1 MSSGIRSYFCVY
13 NNPEWINVYDSEGV
27 IIEQIPSEFNGL
39 EPQEICDLALE
50 LWIKSRP
57 KRYGWVGYCISAQGL
72 HHLHMVLES
81 DNTIEFS
88 SIKKVF
94 PRAHLEVTH
103 GKKKQVEDYINKRG
117 IYEEKGEEVV
127 CFAYEGDLKG
137 NQGSR
142 SDLKEIQKLIDMGMK
157 PSQIVGSDLKRQRY
171 YNMIK
176 SAYLKKR
183 EMGVPL
189 KREVRV
195 YWHYGESGTGKSHT
209 LLKIAD
215 KFGRDEVYKI
225 VRDLSKGRFDQYEGE
240 KCLFLDEVKPRAMD
254 WVDLLTALDS
264 YVYRPSARY
273 QDSVALWE
281 EVHVTSVYHPRKFWE
296 ECVPADMKK
305 DEPYEQLERRIDVMV
320 RHYKDKQGE
329 FRREYSGNLN
339 DDDIKDSYSECDLS
353 FDSVG

>member
-13 NNPEWINVYDSEGV
+13 NNPEWINVYDAEGNV
-27 IIEQIPSEFNGL
+27 TDKIPSEFNGL

-50 LWIKSRP
+50 LWMKSRP
-57 KRYGWVGYCISAQGL
+57 KRYGWVGYCVSAQGL

-94 PRAHLEVTH
+94 PRAHLEITH

-117 IYEEKGEEVV
+117 IYEEKGEEVI

-157 PSQIVGSDLKRQRY
+157 PNQIVGSNLKRQRY

-176 SAYLKKR
+176 QAYLLKR
-183 EMGVPL
+183 EREVPL
-189 KREVRV
+189 KRRVRV
-195 YWHYGESGTGKSHT
+195 YWHWGDSGTGKSYT
-209 LLKIAD
+209 FLKIAD

-225 VRDLSKGRFDQYEGE
+225 VRDLSKGRFDRYEGE
-240 KCLFLDEVKPRAMD
+240 RVLFLDEIKPRAMD

-273 QDSVALWE
+273 QDSVSLWE
-281 EVHVTSVYHPRKFWE
+281 EVHITSVYNPRKFWE
-296 ECVPADMKK
+296 ECVWDDMKK
-305 DEPYEQLERRIDVMV
+305 DEPFEQLARRIDVEV
-320 RHYKDKQGE
+320 HHFKDEKGN
-329 FRREYSGNLN
+329 FCREYSGELS
-339 DDDIKDSYSECDLS
+339 DDDLLDSCSDSDLP
-353 FDSVG
+353 FVVE